1 MQEITIKLDYEEKE
15 LLKVILTI
23 SASNITDILVD
34 AVENNKRLS
43 KEEIDELSERNNTIK
58 DIFYKI
64 KGAEKNE

>member
-1 MQEITIKLDYEEKE
+1 MQEITIKLNYEEKE

-23 SASNITDILVD
+23 SASNITDTLVD

-43 KEEIDELSERNNTIK
+43 KEEIQELSERNDTLR

-64 KGAEKNE
+64 KGAEKSE